1 MAGWQKASFG
11 EDRQNVWVINADNH
25 EFYKGSESD
34 GLPMK
39 KNMLWGT
46 AAVVGLHL
54 AAAGNCAV
62 YAQQKSVAP
71 PSAGCRVEQVEYQ
84 GWKAQQVSNPWVKLI
99 FVPQN
104 GGRLMQ
110 VIFDGHPFLF
120 VNRKYAGK
128 YLPPSRT
135 EWFNY
140 GGDKLWVL
148 PEGTEDEQHWAGNSD
163 VLDDAPYD
171 FQVLSQGQ
179 RCEVSLTGPADPQTG
194 LQFIRMVSLGI
205 DSPLI
210 TFHAAMKNT
219 SGHPIEWSMQSVSQ
233 YDTADA
239 KDPVHHNK
247 NFWGFTPTGPSSSY
261 LNQYHVRFGP
271 AENAAA
277 QVRANGLFAV
287 HYQPLAAELWVDS
300 KAGWLAVV
308 DGDTGYAMVERFRY
322 DESKP
327 YPGKASVI
335 FWTNGAQLH
344 QHPDGTT
351 TFADSEQGPPAIYME
366 AELNSP
372 MVRLDPGESYHFD
385 TQWFPTRGSASF
397 EGVSDAGVILKP
409 LHAAQSGVGNE
420 IALTGAFGVF
430 FSGKLVAHLYDGRG
444 VASATRELQQVEPKN
459 PVNLQTAINDDG
471 QVARISLHLVDTNGL
486 DRGALGEVVVDLAA
500 QKNEK
505 N

>member
-1 MAGWQKASFG
+1 MNKKMSLWS
-11 EDRQNVWVINADNH
+11 WVAVLGLRLTALD
-25 EFYKGSESD
+25 ESA
-34 GLPMK
+34 M
-39 KNMLWGT
+39 
-46 AAVVGLHL
+46 
-54 AAAGNCAV
+54 
-62 YAQQKSVAP
+62 YAREKSVAP
-71 PSAGCRVEQVEYQ
+71 PNAGCRVEQINYQ
-84 GWKAQQVSNPWVKLI
+84 GWQAQQVSNAWTKLI

-110 VIFDGHPFLF
+110 AIFDGHPFLF
-120 VNRKYAGK
+120 VNRRYAGK

-148 PEGTEDEQHWAGNSD
+148 PEGTEDERHWAGNSD
-163 VLDDAPYD
+163 LLDDAPYD

-179 RCEVSLTGPADPQTG
+179 HCEISLTGPSDPQTG
-194 LQFIRMVSLGI
+194 LQFMRTVSLGS
-205 DSPLI
+205 DSPVI

-239 KDPVHHNK
+239 KDPARHSK
-247 NFWGFTPTGPSSSY
+247 NFWGFTATNSSSSY
-261 LNQYHVRFGP
+261 LNQYHVKFGP
-271 AENAAA
+271 AENSAA

-287 HYQPLAAELWVDS
+287 HYMPLAAELWVDS
-300 KAGWLAVV
+300 KEGWLAVV

-322 DESKP
+322 DDSKP

-351 TFADSEQGPPAIYME
+351 TFGADEEGPPAMYME

-372 MVRLDPGESYHFD
+372 MVRLDPGQSYHFD
-385 TQWFPTRGSASF
+385 TDWFPTRGNASF
-397 EGVSDAGVILKP
+397 QGVSDAGVILKP
-409 LHAAQSGVGNE
+409 LQAAQTEGAKE

-444 VASATRELQQVEPKN
+444 VAIGTRELERVDPKN
-459 PVNLQTAINDDG
+459 PLKLQTVVNDEG
-471 QVARISLHLVDTNGL
+471 QAARISLHLVDANGL
-486 DRGALGEVVVDLAA
+486 DRGALGEVVVDFTTG
-500 QKNEK
+500 KER
-505 N
+505 